1 MSYSCGTMPEMPS
14 SLSASW
20 PALPRNQGVHW
31 PEERPLWLR
40 QRRPSME
47 LPSRYLAEMSRRKLE
62 LAH

>member
-1 MSYSCGTMPEMPS
+1 MMRLWLEVP
-14 SLSASW
+14 SW

-40 QRRPSME
+40 QRRPFME